1 MTAKQ
6 KANQERFK
14 KVVAEAAKLRKKN
27 PKLTQAQAVKQAWAI
42 SYGKSKKVGAKATP
56 TKVKAKKRKKTSEM
70 HTDTKSHNVNIRVV
84 SGWRKGGTAIIESN
98 EDKYPKLKNVRVRR
112 IPKNDPFEK
121 PGTFKK
127 FTTLSG
133 LFDTSIISDIDSLKK
148 EYFKLAKK
156 YHPDAGGTTAQFQQ
170 LNAEYEN
177 LLKRLLQGSG
187 LTSDQRA
194 NELQLDEAMRAVID
208 QLIGLE
214 GLDVQ
219 IVGKWI
225 WIGGQTYPV
234 RNELKKA
241 GLIFIKKQGV
251 PYWVYKGVE
260 SRGRG
265 DLTIEEIKSK
275 YGAKKVDLPGGLK
288 KISGI
293 KNINKTRLLFNLNK
307 LTKGLNKRPI

>member
-6 KANQERFK
+6 KVNQLRFK
-14 KVVAEAAKLRKKN
+14 KVVAEAKKLRSKN

-42 SYGKSKKVGAKATP
+42 FKKTGKVGENNK
-56 TKVKAKKRKKTSEM
+56 
-70 HTDTKSHNVNIRVV
+70 DTKSHNVNIRVV
-84 SGWRKGGTAIIESN
+84 SGWRKGGTAIIENN
-98 EDKYPKLKNVRVRR
+98 EEKYPKLKNVRVRR
-112 IPKNDPFEK
+112 VPKKDLFEK

-156 YHPDAGGTTAQFQQ
+156 YHPDMGGTTAQMQQ
-170 LNAEYEN
+170 LVSEYDS
-177 LLKRLLQGSG
+177 LLKKLLQGSS
-187 LTSDQRA
+187 LSSEQKA
-194 NELQLDEAMRAVID
+194 NELQLDEAMRNVID

-241 GLIFIKKQGV
+241 GLIFIKKNNV

-260 SRGRG
+260 SRGKG
-265 DLTIEEIKSK
+265 NLTIEEIKSK

-288 KISGI
+288 KLSGTG
-293 KNINKTRLLFNLNK
+293 INKTKLVTNLNR
-307 LTKGLNKRPI
+307 LTRSLNKRPV

>member
-6 KANQERFK
+6 KANRERFK
-14 KVVAEAAKLRKKN
+14 KVVAEAKKLRAKN

-42 SYGKSKKVGAKATP
+42 FKKSGKVGEYHK
-56 TKVKAKKRKKTSEM
+56 
-70 HTDTKSHNVNIRVV
+70 DTKSHNVNIKVV
-84 SGWRKGGTAIIESN
+84 SGWRKGGTAIIEQN

-112 IPKNDPFEK
+112 VPKNDLYEK
-121 PGTFKK
+121 PGTFKR

-133 LFDTSIISDIDSLKK
+133 LFDTAIISDIDSLKK

-156 YHPDAGGTTAQFQQ
+156 YHPDAGGTTAQMQQ
-170 LNAEYEN
+170 LVSEYEN
-177 LLKRLLQGSG
+177 LLKKLLQGSS
-187 LTSDQRA
+187 LNNEQKA

-260 SRGRG
+260 SKGRG
-265 DLTIEEIKSK
+265 DLTYEEIKTK

-288 KISGI
+288 KLSGI
-293 KNINKTRLLFNLNK
+293 GINKSRLLANLK
-307 LTKGLNKRPI
+307 KITKSLNKRPI

>member
-6 KANQERFK
+6 KANIERFK
-14 KVVAEAAKLRKKN
+14 KVVAEAKKLRAKN

-42 SYGKSKKVGAKATP
+42 FKKSGKVGEYHK
-56 TKVKAKKRKKTSEM
+56 
-70 HTDTKSHNVNIRVV
+70 DTKSHNVNIKVV
-84 SGWRKGGTAIIESN
+84 SGWRKGGTAIIEQN

-112 IPKNDPFEK
+112 VPKNDLYEK
-121 PGTFKK
+121 PGTFKR

-133 LFDTSIISDIDSLKK
+133 LFDTAIISDIDSLKK

-156 YHPDAGGTTAQFQQ
+156 YHPDAGGTTAQMQQ
-170 LNAEYEN
+170 LVSEYES
-177 LLKRLLQGSG
+177 LLKKLLQGSS
-187 LTSDQRA
+187 LNNEQKA

-219 IVGKWI
+219 IIGKWI
-225 WIGGQTYPV
+225 WIGGQTYSV

-260 SRGRG
+260 SKGRG

-288 KISGI
+288 KLSGTG
-293 KNINKTRLLFNLNK
+293 INKSRLLLNLK
-307 LTKGLNKRPI
+307 KITKSLNKRPI